1 MSKNTLLGLSCVA
14 VLVGGCATG
23 TGRPAEVTTT
33 ALQGGE
39 VAVGTT
45 ADTRLVFSS
54 PNIGDNTLR
63 RTANITCAEPSPD
76 IAKIASEAFS
86 ASLSAG
92 ADAPIFNGQQ
102 GEASLAGA
110 LGNSRAEHVAELG
123 RRLATVQL
131 VRDSLFR
138 ACEAYANGAID
149 ETMYAIAISR
159 FDDVMVA
166 LFATEMAQGGESP
179 EAIIITDANAFAP
192 ARASQVGVE
201 NPSSEDE
208 GSRSLSVQQMDASA
222 GAGAGGAND
231 RGRTVVTSSQA
242 GASAVASI
250 ANTYL
255 TSSNLDAA
263 VVACIA
269 ELGRQPS
276 DRAMY
281 IEHQGERWAN
291 TLLSACLHPENGI
304 LATVAAME
312 LRNSAA
318 RLEIERLRAETEL
331 ERVRRSGVND

>member
-1 MSKNTLLGLSCVA
+1 MSKNTLVGLSCVA
-14 VLVGGCATG
+14 LLVGGCATG

-33 ALQGGE
+33 PLQGGE
-39 VAVGTT
+39 VAIGTT

-54 PNIGDNTLR
+54 PNTSDNTFR

-86 ASLSAG
+86 ASVSAG
-92 ADAPIFNGQQ
+92 ADAPIFDGRQ
-102 GEASLAGA
+102 GEASVAGA

-166 LFATEMAQGGESP
+166 LFATEMAQGGDSP

-192 ARASQVGVE
+192 ARARQVDAAA
-201 NPSSEDE
+201 PSEDE
-208 GSRSLSVQQMDASA
+208 GSPSLSAQQMDASA
-222 GAGAGGAND
+222 AAGAAGANE
-231 RGRTVVTSSQA
+231 RGRMNATSSQG
-242 GASAVASI
+242 GATAVASI

-255 TSSNLDAA
+255 TNSNLDAA

-269 ELGRQPS
+269 ELGRQPR
-276 DRAMY
+276 DREMY
-281 IEHQGERWAN
+281 IEPQGSRWAN
-291 TLLSACLHPENGI
+291 NLLSACLHPTDGI
-304 LATVAAME
+304 LARVAAME
-312 LRNSAA
+312 RQNSAA

-331 ERVRRSGVND
+331 ERVRRSGVNE